1 MMSKG
6 VISIEKANSL
16 TSATRSLA
24 ALVILT
30 ALSSCQLESD
40 KTVTTSVVHIAASAQ
55 NQDQIAAR
63 PMPVITFLDT
73 LTNLGIMAEGNVKE
87 VAFPFF
93 NTGKAPLV
101 LADVSTSC
109 GCTIANDWP
118 KQAIAPGQGSEITV
132 RFNSQ
137 GRAGENRKEIF
148 VVSNA
153 ELSTTTLVLTADVIG
168 PDR

>member
-1 MMSKG
+1 MMPKQATGIEALNNCATAFSLMTG
-6 VISIEKANSL
+6 LLILISV
-16 TSATRSLA
+16 T
-24 ALVILT
+24 
-30 ALSSCQLESD
+30 SCQLQSD
-40 KTVTTSVVHIAASAQ
+40 KKATTSLVHIAASAQ
-55 NQDQIAAR
+55 NQGEEKYR
-63 PMPVITFLDT
+63 PMPAITFLDT
-73 LTNLGIMAEGNVKE
+73 LMNLGIMAEGNVKE
-87 VAFPFF
+87 VNFPFF

-109 GCTIANDWP
+109 GCTVANDWP
-118 KQAIAPGQGSEITV
+118 KTAIAPGQGDEISV

-153 ELSTTTLVLTADVIG
+153 TFSTTTLVLTADVIG